1 MLQAYL
7 FPGPRHLFLDGEITT
22 FSLVRRHKPVTPM
35 ARSYLYV
42 LPSPNVVRGMASKK
56 VTVRALW
63 EVDLK
68 QPTTK
73 SNPDLKIETA
83 QNNQKKAC
91 LTQARKT
98 FEI

>member
-1 MLQAYL
+1 
-7 FPGPRHLFLDGEITT
+7 
-22 FSLVRRHKPVTPM
+22 M

-73 SNPDLKIETA
+73 SNPDPKKGTA
-83 QNNQKKAC
+83 QNNQKGLLAAGKENVRDIISRSFKSIINRP
-91 LTQARKT
+91 LGGGHKL
-98 FEI
+98 F

>member
-1 MLQAYL
+1 
-7 FPGPRHLFLDGEITT
+7 
-22 FSLVRRHKPVTPM
+22 M

-83 QNNQKKAC
+83 QNNQKKGLPDAGKENVRDIISRSFKSNINRP
-91 LTQARKT
+91 LGGGHKL
-98 FEI
+98 F